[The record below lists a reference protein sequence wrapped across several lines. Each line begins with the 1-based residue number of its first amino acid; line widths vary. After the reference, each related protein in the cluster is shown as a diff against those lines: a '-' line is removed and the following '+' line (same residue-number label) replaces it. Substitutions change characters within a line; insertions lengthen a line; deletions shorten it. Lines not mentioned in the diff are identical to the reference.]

1 MVATPQQMAWLHS
14 LSRRNELMM
23 IRKYPEH
30 RADVEFL
37 SEQLFSKVPVAELAK
52 GQPVTS
58 APSSSSGGKIS
69 RSCAEEFL
77 AQSCAVEEAEV
88 NWDDGAVLEQQSRRY
103 SAGSS
108 DSERHAGSASLG
120 HGRADH
126 RRRSS
131 ANSHSRRSSASSRSR
146 SRSRSSSRSRSRSA
160 SGDLKPEE
168 PGTPHTMPH
177 TMPPPAVLL
186 LLRRRW
192 QPLWRRRRSNAA
204 AVEQAT
210 TMLARQREWRWRSG
224 GCQLCSTLELQALAA
239 AFWLHC
245 RPLETTDGWGVLRA
259 ARRFRVSGWTRAT
272 RHSSRHFH

>member
-1 MVATPQQMAWLHS
+1 
-14 LSRRNELMM
+14 MM

-131 ANSHSRRSSASSRSR
+131 ANSHSRRSSVSSRSR
-146 SRSRSSSRSRSRSA
+146 SRSRSRSA

-168 PGTPHTMPH
+168 RGTPPH

-186 LLRRRW
+186 RLRRRW

-210 TMLARQREWRWRSG
+210 PMLARLHWSCKRWRQLFGSTAVLWKQRTG
-224 GCQLCSTLELQALAA
+224 GEC
-239 AFWLHC
+239 
-245 RPLETTDGWGVLRA
+245 
-259 ARRFRVSGWTRAT
+259 
-272 RHSSRHFH
+272 